1 MCTSSNKITNFY
13 AYLNIQALNGVLHQ
27 LQVIVSIAGDK
38 KQAHDAGSVEAITT
52 KLSELRDIMD
62 VSGDATTGI
71 IETLKNSSSN
81 PGSNYYW
88 LIFVAIYGGVY
99 FFQ

>member
-1 MCTSSNKITNFY
+1 
-13 AYLNIQALNGVLHQ
+13 LNGVLHQ
-27 LQVIVSIAGDK
+27 LQTIISVAGDK
-38 KQAHDAGSVEAITT
+38 TQSQDDISAESVAN
-52 KLSELRDIMD
+52 KLTELRDIMD
-62 VSGDATTGI
+62 HSGESTTNI

-88 LIFVAIYGGVY
+88 LIFVLLYGGVY